1 MTIRKTAVAV
11 GVAFGISASLLA
23 MIPAGHHSEAAI
35 AVIDQK
41 NIEEAI
47 KTAIQT
53 AKILS
58 TEEKELA
65 LMILNSKKIGSAEIE
80 KYAQMQGAQQ
90 KQIFDEKMG
99 QEGVLG
105 KIWGDKKGGTNP
117 NPLDTVWRERLGDL
131 QSILNGN
138 TTVATGILNERRR
151 EETLAATFKDAA
163 QSAQNTQQAN
173 IEIAK
178 STQEALNASNQ
189 AEGTMQ
195 VMQSGNAINAN
206 SVLALLQMTKMY
218 SNAVAAEASHYQA
231 ENLCRATIESN
242 EQQAAQRNL
251 AAGQAALASIKAQQ

>member
-1 MTIRKTAVAV
+1 MTIRKTAVAA

-105 KIWGDKKGGTNP
+105 KIWGGKKGGTNP

-138 TTVATGILNERRR
+138 T
-151 EETLAATFKDAA
+151 
-163 QSAQNTQQAN
+163 QQAN
-173 IEIAK
+173 LEIAK

-206 SVLALLQMTKMY
+206 SVLELLQMTKMY

-231 ENLCRATIESN
+231 ENLRRATIESN

-251 AAGQAALASIKAQQ
+251 AAGKAALASIKAQQ

>member
-117 NPLDTVWRERLGDL
+117 NPLDTVW
-131 QSILNGN
+131 
-138 TTVATGILNERRR
+138 
-151 EETLAATFKDAA
+151 LAATFKDAA

-173 IEIAK
+173 LEIAK

-231 ENLCRATIESN
+231 ENLRRATIESN
-242 EQQAAQRNL
+242 EQQAAQRTL
-251 AAGQAALASIKAQQ
+251 AAGKAALASIKAQQ

>member
-1 MTIRKTAVAV
+1 MA
-11 GVAFGISASLLA
+11 
-23 MIPAGHHSEAAI
+23 
-35 AVIDQK
+35 
-41 NIEEAI
+41 
-47 KTAIQT
+47 
-53 AKILS
+53 
-58 TEEKELA
+58 
-65 LMILNSKKIGSAEIE
+65 
-80 KYAQMQGAQQ
+80 
-90 KQIFDEKMG
+90 MG

-105 KIWGDKKGGTNP
+105 KIWGEKKGGTNP

-173 IEIAK
+173 LEIAK

-231 ENLCRATIESN
+231 ENLRRATIESN

-251 AAGQAALASIKAQQ
+251 AAGKAALASIKAQQ

>member
-1 MTIRKTAVAV
+1 MFTRTIRKTAVAV

-138 TTVATGILNERRR
+138 TTVATGILKERRR

-173 IEIAK
+173 
-178 STQEALNASNQ
+178 LD
-189 AEGTMQ
+189 MQ

-231 ENLCRATIESN
+231 ENLRRATIESN

-251 AAGQAALASIKAQQ
+251 AAGKAALASIKAQQ

>member
-47 KTAIQT
+47 KTAIPT

-58 TEEKELA
+58 TE
-65 LMILNSKKIGSAEIE
+65 E

-173 IEIAK
+173 LEIAK

-231 ENLCRATIESN
+231 ENLRRATIESN

-251 AAGQAALASIKAQQ
+251 AAGKAALASIKAQQ